1 MSKSTSIR
9 QRIAWGYAIPLVIA
23 VSGIATGLG
32 LGKATTNQALKTQE
46 AAIAERKLLDTVR
59 VKLLSYRP
67 SREFSRKLNNAEAI
81 QVEGEQLYALLAEIQ
96 NLAALNSD
104 IHSSLDQD
112 ILGGLTVTE
121 HQALHDTFDQLQE
134 SLATFELRVQAFI
147 REASDLAEQPNR
159 RVLAQQALLRFVQG
173 AEYNQ
178 LLDAAYQ
185 LDYFV
190 EQLDMQ
196 ERRAQDALDQAFWL
210 QTLIILS
217 SLLLSVLSAGF
228 IAWQNSRAI
237 ARPIVEVTDIAR
249 RVTEEGDFSLRA
261 EVYSQDEVG
270 ILAHALNR
278 LIEQVKQLLDEINH
292 KNVELSAA
300 LTQLETQQVQ
310 LIQSEK
316 MSSLGQLVAGV
327 AHEINNPVNF
337 IHGNLDHVKQHVDD
351 VLFIVCELQEQHPK
365 AVAEIEAI
373 NEDIELDFIQQDLG
387 KILTSMRVG
396 TERIREIVLS
406 LRNFSR
412 LDEADFKT
420 VNLHE
425 GLDSSLMILQHRFK
439 ASTERPEIDVI
450 CHYGDLPHVECY
462 PGKLNQVILNLLTNA
477 IDAIEER
484 HFRTDERLEVPLA
497 VKITTQIWQEN
508 WVEIAITDTGTGM
521 SEDVKQRLFDK
532 FFTTKA
538 VGVGTGIGMSISHQI
553 ITDLHHGQLTL
564 ESTQNVGTT
573 FFIRIPIQQDSSST
587 LPDNADKQAVA
598 GIRR

>member
-1 MSKSTSIR
+1 MNKSNSIR

-23 VSGIATGLG
+23 VAGIATGLG
-32 LGKATTNQALKTQE
+32 LGKQTTNQALKTQE
-46 AAIAERKLLDTVR
+46 AAIAERKLLDTIR

-96 NLAALNSD
+96 NLAALHAGIRSD
-104 IHSSLDQD
+104 LDQD

-121 HQALHDTFDQLQE
+121 HQALRDTFVQLQE
-134 SLATFELRVQAFI
+134 SLVTFELRVQAFI
-147 REASDLAEQPNR
+147 LEASDLTEQPNR
-159 RVLAQQALLRFVQG
+159 QVLAQQTLLRFVQG

-185 LDYFV
+185 LGYFV
-190 EQLDMQ
+190 EQLDVQ
-196 ERRAQDALDQAFWL
+196 EKMAQDALDRAFWL
-210 QTLIILS
+210 QTLVILS
-217 SLLLSVLSAGF
+217 SLLLSVLSAGL
-228 IAWQNSRAI
+228 IAWRNSRAI
-237 ARPIVEVTDIAR
+237 SRPIVEVTDIAS

-261 EVYSQDEVG
+261 TVYSQDEVG

-278 LIEQVKQLLDEINH
+278 LIEQVKQLLDEVNH

-337 IHGNLDHVKQHVDD
+337 IHGNLEHVKQHVDD
-351 VLFIVCELQEQHPK
+351 VLFIVRELQAQHPD
-365 AVAEIEAI
+365 AVADIEAI

-439 ASTERPEIDVI
+439 ASTERPEIEVI
-450 CHYGDLPHVECY
+450 CHYGDLPPVECY

-484 HFRTDERLEVPLA
+484 YFKTDRRLEMPLA

-508 WVEIAITDTGTGM
+508 WVEIAISDTGTGM
-521 SEDVKQRLFDK
+521 SDEVKQRLFDK

-553 ITDLHHGQLTL
+553 ITDFHHGQLTL

-573 FFIRIPIQQDSSST
+573 FFIRIPSQQDLSST
-587 LPDNADKQAVA
+587 LPERDDPKAVV
-598 GIRR
+598 GIG